1 MSSKRYTQEQIIKL
15 LKEIDD
21 GATIASV
28 SRAHGVGVQTLYA
41 WRKRYVG
48 MGASELA
55 EMKALQEENRRLRR
69 IVANQAMDIECYK
82 ELQKGKW

>member
-1 MSSKRYTQEQIIKL
+1 MSSKRYTQEKIIGVLRQI
-15 LKEIDD
+15 D
-21 GATIASV
+21 GGASMASV
-28 SRAHGVGVQTLYA
+28 GREHGVNVQTIYA
-41 WRKRYVG
+41 WRKRFAG

-55 EMKALQEENRRLRR
+55 ELKSLQAENARLKR

>member
-1 MSSKRYTQEQIIKL
+1 MSSKRYTEDQIIGV
-15 LKEIDD
+15 LKEIDQ
-21 GATIASV
+21 GASMAGVARARGIGFQTI
-28 SRAHGVGVQTLYA
+28 YA
-41 WRKRYVG
+41 WKKRYAG

-55 EMKALQEENRRLRR
+55 ELKALQVENARLKR